1 MAIPGYRILR
11 KIRQGGMST
20 VYLALQK
27 SIDREVAIKVM
38 SPSLSADPSFGSR
51 FYREAKI
58 VGQLS
63 HPNIVSIYDVGSHRH
78 YNYIAMDYLPG
89 APLQDQLDEGIST
102 EQAVRIVREMASA
115 LDYAHERGYIHRD
128 IKPDNIL
135 FREDG
140 TAVLCDF
147 GIAKA
152 LKGNIKMTVSG
163 SVLGTPHYM
172 SPEQAQGKTLDGRAD
187 IYSLGVVFFEMLSGQ
202 VPFSGDDAVSVA
214 VKHMTSPIP
223 KLPAT
228 VKAFQPIIDKMMEK
242 KTSARF
248 QTGKEVIAALDELM
262 ANLQQRGP
270 SHLTQTGSTTVQVVG
285 LISALVSTIITSVS
299 MSIKRLALTKI
310 DFSSGTT
317 QLSNQQLED
326 IDTFIMNDS
335 EGDDLVIDDAMLI
348 QDTIEQPAIR
358 YNFRWIYIPLAA
370 ACGLAASF
378 VYFNQQPESPAAAAT
393 AAIAAPIAIKQALN
407 TPESTAQVPAP
418 EEMASEE
425 IDEDANGDSLLA
437 EQPADEQ
444 PAPAPVIETPLPTY
458 SLTINTQ
465 PSDAEIRI
473 INIRPK
479 YQPGMTLKS
488 GAYHVAV
495 SAENYFPLKQWVRI
509 SNKDTVRTI
518 ELEPMRRLMAV
529 GTDVIEPLKDGGNA
543 PTMIVVPAGS
553 TALAD
558 GYTLHFAQGLAVAKT
573 EITFAQYQQFVD
585 QTNSTAP
592 GDFGWGRDTRPVIG
606 ISYQQALAYTEWL
619 SQQTGSRYRLLS
631 AEEWQYIAHG
641 GQTGN
646 YWWGN
651 KSAKLRANCKNGCK
665 SKFSK
670 LFSSR
675 TAPVASYTANPYGL
689 FDTSGN
695 VAEWVNACG
704 DAIDSCTETQIA
716 GGSHLDKAEK
726 ISNRSLVNSPIS
738 TQANYIGFRVLLEL

>member
-89 APLQDQLDEGIST
+89 APLQDQLDDGIST
-102 EQAVRIVREMASA
+102 DQAVRIVREMASA

-140 TAVLCDF
+140 SAVLCDF

-152 LKGNIKMTVSG
+152 VKANVKMTVSG

-202 VPFSGDDAVSVA
+202 VPFSGEDAVSVA
-214 VKHMTSPIP
+214 VKHMTSQIP
-223 KLPAT
+223 KLPAA
-228 VKAFQPIIDKMMEK
+228 VKAFQPVIDKMMEK

-248 QTGKEVIAALDELM
+248 QTGKEVIAALDELL

-285 LISALVSTIITSVS
+285 LISALISTLVTSVS
-299 MSIKRLALTKI
+299 LSAKRLALTKI

-317 QLSNQQLED
+317 QLSKQQLED

-335 EGDDLVIDDAMLI
+335 DSDDLVIDDAMLI

-370 ACGLAASF
+370 ICGLAASF
-378 VYFNQQPESPAAAAT
+378 LYFNQHAEEPTPATLSTAHTQAVIAPQAIIPAAT
-393 AAIAAPIAIKQALN
+393 AEPVETVIEESDDPIA
-407 TPESTAQVPAP
+407 VPA
-418 EEMASEE
+418 
-425 IDEDANGDSLLA
+425 
-437 EQPADEQ
+437 EQTDPQ
-444 PAPAPVIETPLPTY
+444 PVVEKPLPTY
-458 SLTINTQ
+458 ALTINTQ
-465 PSDAEIRI
+465 PANAAVRI
-473 INIRPK
+473 LNIRPK
-479 YQPGMTLKS
+479 YTPGMQLKS
-488 GAYHVAV
+488 GAYHIAV
-495 SAENYFPLKQWVRI
+495 SAEDYFPRKKWLRI
-509 SNKDTVRTI
+509 ADKDTVRSI
-518 ELEPMRRLMAV
+518 ALEPMRRLTAA
-529 GTDVIEPLKDGGNA
+529 GSEIIETLKDGGKA
-543 PTMIVVPAGS
+543 PTMVVIPAGS
-553 TALAD
+553 TTLAD
-558 GYTLHFAQGLAVAKT
+558 ATTLNFPRGLAVAKT
-573 EITFAQYQQFVD
+573 EITFAQYQHFIA
-585 QTNSTAP
+585 QTDGAEP
-592 GDFGWGRDTRPVIG
+592 DDFGWGRDTRPVVG
-606 ISYQQALAYTEWL
+606 ISYHQALAYTEWL
-619 SQQTGSRYRLLS
+619 SQQTNSRYRLLTT
-631 AEEWQYIAHG
+631 EEWQYIAHG
-641 GQTGN
+641 GQAN
-646 YWWGN
+646 HYWWGN
-651 KSAKLRANCKNGCK
+651 KSAKLRANCKKGCN

-675 TAPVASYTANPYGL
+675 TAPVASYAANPFGL

-704 DAIDSCTETQIA
+704 DESDSCTTTQVA
-716 GGSHLDKAEK
+716 GGSHLDKAQQ
-726 ISNRSLVNSPIS
+726 ISNRSLVDSA
-738 TQANYIGFRVLLEL
+738 TTKKANHIGFRVLLEL